1 MKKLKTLSLF
11 KIAFLFVLNIYFKNI
26 FLLLFSLAYLF
37 ISYLYDGIFF
47 VVLICVFYLLSLV
60 NFDIIPLGY
69 VSEKKTNYVVVD
81 KLIYKIKTNSN
92 YLEVGDIVYFN
103 NVSSKAKDDE
113 LLNKNIL
120 YLNNEYSKLSF
131 SLPFKE
137 LYKKANED
145 NLYKKIL
152 LNDYVDDNEFDYYL
166 GYGFAFY
173 YLLTKIFKKNKYV
186 SIALIFVYTLLF
198 GFEIKLLLIMIDF
211 ILSFLKLESIN
222 KLSIKLFIIS
232 FINTNLFNNY
242 SFLISLLF
250 NFLNLTEY
258 RNNVFILGVIQSF
271 FFGQVSILN
280 CLLFEHYIN
289 IRIIIFI
296 ITFITFFLSFLYK
309 PFVFI
314 MKILSFI
321 LKVMTFSIRGKI
333 SLITLLILFICNV
346 FIKKHKKYLLYL
358 ILLICLISGINNP
371 LTHVSYIDVNQGDS
385 ILIKSKTNILID
397 TGSNYNYYKLKKEL
411 FNQGIYTIDYLIIT
425 HSDEDHSGNIE
436 ALKKD
441 FKIKEIVE
449 DGKDIISDIKLQYLY
464 VDSYD
469 DENDNSLV
477 YYLYLNHLSFLFT
490 GDISRAVE
498 NKLVNKYELG
508 KINILKVSHH
518 GSKSGSSSYFIS
530 KILPDYAIISTNGNY
545 GHPHKETIETLDSY
559 LVNILSTKESGTIT
573 FYLSLINFIKT
584 NKEII
589 IIAS

>member
-11 KIAFLFVLNIYFKNI
+11 KIALLFVLNLYFKNI
-26 FLLLFSLAYLF
+26 FLFVISLAYLF

-47 VVLICVFYLLSLV
+47 IVLICIFYALNLV
-60 NFDIIPLGY
+60 NCDIIPLGY
-69 VSEKKTNYVVVD
+69 VSEKKINYVVVD
-81 KLIYKIKTNSN
+81 KLIYKVKTSSN
-92 YLEVGDIVYFN
+92 YLEVGDIVCFN
-103 NVSSKAKDDE
+103 DASSKSEDSD

-120 YLNNEYSKLSF
+120 YLNDEYNKLAF
-131 SLPFKE
+131 SLPYKE
-137 LYKKANED
+137 INKKANED

-152 LNDYVDDNEFDYYL
+152 LNDYVDTNEFDYYL

-173 YLLTKIFKKNKYV
+173 YLLTKVFKKNKYLA
-186 SIALIFVYTLLF
+186 ICLIFVYTLLF
-198 GFEIKLLLIMIDF
+198 GFEIKLLLIIIDF
-211 ILSFLKLESIN
+211 ILSFFELESIN
-222 KLSIKLFIIS
+222 KLSIKLIIIA
-232 FINTNLFNNY
+232 FINIHLFNNY

-250 NFLNLTEY
+250 SFLNLTEY
-258 RNNVFILGVIQSF
+258 HNNVLILGLLQSF

-309 PFVFI
+309 PYLFV
-314 MKILSFI
+314 MKFFSFI
-321 LKVMTFSIRGKI
+321 LKIMTFSIRGKI
-333 SLITLLILFICNV
+333 SIITLLILLISNF
-346 FIKKHKKYLLYL
+346 FIKKYKQYLLYL
-358 ILLICLISGINNP
+358 ILLICLISGVNNP
-371 LTHVSYIDVNQGDS
+371 LVHVSYIDVNQGDA

-441 FKIKEIVE
+441 FKIKEIVGE
-449 DGKDIISDIKLQYLY
+449 GKDINSDINLQYLY
-464 VDSYD
+464 VDTYD
-469 DENDNSLV
+469 NENDNSLI
-477 YYLYLNHLSFLFT
+477 YYLYLNKLSFLFT
-490 GDISRAVE
+490 GDISKEVE
-498 NKLVNKYELG
+498 NRLINKYELG
-508 KINILKVSHH
+508 KINVLKVSHH
-518 GSKSGSSSYFIS
+518 GSNTGSSSYFIS

-545 GHPHKETIETLDSY
+545 GHPHKETIDTLNSY
-559 LVNILSTKESGTIT
+559 LVNILLTKDSGTIT

-584 NKEII
+584 NDKII